1 VQGFTQ
7 PVLAVGGA
15 VALVIVLVAG
25 FGLLALRPGGFGG
38 LGPASPSAGASGQPS
53 FEMTISGAGPAT
65 GTYRSDPSASVNR
78 CTHATDGSWRYIYVS
93 GQPPINLDLL
103 VGSGAAAP
111 DGSAQVALELEYD
124 PGYFRF
130 DPADMRGGDTAGRS
144 TASVTVTPGPTST
157 TFTITAV
164 TPDRS
169 DGTDRD
175 PVHLD
180 MTVICPN

>member
-1 VQGFTQ
+1 MHDRTDLWRVWVNGRPASRPIWLPASHGTLT
-7 PVLAVGGA
+7 PMAMAENLAGTVPSCNRFA
-15 VALVIVLVAG
+15 YRFQQVALAG
-25 FGLLALRPGGFGG
+25 TPGG
-38 LGPASPSAGASGQPS
+38 SS
-53 FEMTISGAGPAT
+53 
-65 GTYRSDPSASVNR
+65 
-78 CTHATDGSWRYIYVS
+78 
-93 GQPPINLDLL
+93 
-103 VGSGAAAP
+103 
-111 DGSAQVALELEYD
+111 QVALELEYD

-157 TFTITAV
+157 TFSITAV

-180 MTVICPN
+180 MTVTCPT